1 MAAESSV
8 QSLREEAT
16 CSICLDFFRDPVMVV
31 GCGHNFCQACITQC
45 WEGAETDVTCPQCRQ
60 TFPQGTLGPN
70 RQVCNLVE
78 LVKGLSVRPAE
89 AAGGQQV
96 CGEHGEALKLFCQD
110 DEAPICVVCDRSRAH
125 RFHSVVPLEEAAEE
139 YKEKLQAHL
148 RTLRGRR
155 ETLLGFKQT
164 GEGKTQEYL
173 KQTAAERQKIMSEFR
188 QLRWILLEQEQLLL
202 AQLGELE
209 KEAEKIQEA
218 KVIKL
223 SEEISHLSELIS
235 EMEAKCQQPASE
247 FLQGIRKTLSRCER
261 GEIPQLVPISPE
273 LERRLQDFCQTTCA
287 MTETGREF
295 KDTFPSALEKRSG
308 DVPHGDALQ
317 PYTKATVTLDPD
329 TAHPSLVFS
338 ADRRRVQRAE
348 TRQHLPENPKRFGSE
363 PCVLGCEGFISGR
376 HCWEVEVGQGYGW
389 AVGVARESVKRKG
402 LISFSPEGGIW
413 AVQRCGGQFQALT
426 APAPTRLDLRQA
438 PSKLRVC
445 LDYAGGQVAF
455 LDADTKAPIF
465 TFPPTSF
472 AGDIIRPWLWLELRF
487 GFSVKQMGFCPVQL
501 RLCP

>member
-8 QSLREEAT
+8 ENLRDEAT
-16 CSICLDFFRDPVMVV
+16 CSVCLDFFRDPVMIM
-31 GCGHNFCQACITQC
+31 GCGHNFCRACITQY

-60 TFPQGTLGPN
+60 TFPQRTLGPN
-70 RQVCNLVE
+70 RQVGNLVE
-78 LVKGLSVRPAE
+78 LVKGLSVRSAE
-89 AAGGQQV
+89 GAGGQRV
-96 CGEHGEALKLFCQD
+96 CGEHGETLKLFCQD
-110 DEAPICVVCDRSRAH
+110 DEAPICVVCDRSWVHRA
-125 RFHSVVPLEEAAEE
+125 HSVVPLEEAAEE

-148 RTLRGRR
+148 KTLRERR
-155 ETLLGFKQT
+155 ENLLGLKWT

-173 KQTAAERQKIMSEFR
+173 KQAGAERQKIVSEFQ
-188 QLRWILLEQEQLLL
+188 QLHRILLEQEQLLL

-209 KEAEKIQEA
+209 KEAEKIQKE

-235 EMEAKCQQPASE
+235 KMESKFEQPASE
-247 FLQGIRKTLSRCER
+247 FLQDIRKTLSRCEE
-261 GEIPQLVPISPE
+261 GEIPQPVLISPE

-287 MTETGREF
+287 LTETGRKF
-295 KDTFPSALEKRSG
+295 KETLPSALEKRSG
-308 DVPHGDALQ
+308 DVPQ
-317 PYTKATVTLDPD
+317 PYTKVTVTLDPD

-338 ADRRRVQRAE
+338 ADGRRVQRAE

-402 LISFSPEGGIW
+402 LISLSPEEGIW

-426 APAPTRLDLRQA
+426 APAPTRLDLRRA
-438 PSKLRVC
+438 PSRLRVC
-445 LDYAGGQVAF
+445 LDCAGGQVSF
-455 LDADTKAPIF
+455 LDADTGAPIF

-472 AGDIIRPWLWLELRF
+472 AGDTIRPWFWLELRF